1 MAGTVLYRKGRHW
14 SRQSNATEVSASTN
28 QELIRAF
35 HRFTNYRISE
45 SNLMQLLRAVAWARH
60 YHLHATSVPLPTR
73 LDSKRQLD
81 AMLKLDDAQLQK
93 AIEDCDTGTR
103 AAISEA
109 ENALPEIKWVETH
122 SETDSLTIQILAPES
137 VRDAIR
143 LALSKIQKQTTK
155 RGRKEKPYQL
165 DLARACLKVWR
176 EYYQPKTPKRL
187 DFCREA
193 FDAAGMH
200 LGDKSLE
207 ALLSEAGKGRIK

>member
-1 MAGTVLYRKGRHW
+1 
-14 SRQSNATEVSASTN
+14 
-28 QELIRAF
+28 
-35 HRFTNYRISE
+35 
-45 SNLMQLLRAVAWARH
+45 MQLLQEVVWARH
-60 YHLHATSVPLPTR
+60 HHLHATSVPLPTR
-73 LDSKRQLD
+73 FDSERQLD

-109 ENALPEIKWVETH
+109 ENALPEIKWVTTH
-122 SETDSLTIQILAPES
+122 SEIDTLTIQILAPES

-143 LALSKIQKQTTK
+143 LARSKIQKQTTK

-176 EYYQPKTPKRL
+176 EYSQPKTPKRL

-193 FDAAGMH
+193 FDAAGIH
-200 LGDKSLE
+200 LGDKRLE
-207 ALLSEAGKGRIK
+207 ALLSKAVKGRIK

>member
-1 MAGTVLYRKGRHW
+1 
-14 SRQSNATEVSASTN
+14 
-28 QELIRAF
+28 
-35 HRFTNYRISE
+35 
-45 SNLMQLLRAVAWARH
+45 
-60 YHLHATSVPLPTR
+60 
-73 LDSKRQLD
+73 
-81 AMLKLDDAQLQK
+81 MLKLDDAQLQK

-122 SETDSLTIQILAPES
+122 SETDSLTIQTLAPES

-143 LALSKIQKQTTK
+143 LAHSKIQKQTTK
-155 RGRKEKPYQL
+155 RGRKEKPYQI
-165 DLARACLKVWR
+165 DLARACLNVWR
-176 EYYQPKTPKRL
+176 EYCQPKTPRRL
-187 DFCREA
+187 DFCRKA